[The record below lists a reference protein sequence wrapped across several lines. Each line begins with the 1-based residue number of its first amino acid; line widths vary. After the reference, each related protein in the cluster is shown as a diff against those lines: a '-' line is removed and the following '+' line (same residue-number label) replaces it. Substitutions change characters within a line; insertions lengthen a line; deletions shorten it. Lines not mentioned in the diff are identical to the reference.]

1 MFVTNLEA
9 RVRDWGVELGD
20 DIVVDQT
27 IDLFS
32 GPRIGVQPV
41 VNDYGEHPITKD
53 LGGSATMFHLARS
66 VVAANGAEVVELART
81 SKASWAETDVELF
94 SKENKVG
101 LNTEE
106 DRLGPVSIAV
116 ARSFPVE
123 GEDQREGRLVVV
135 GDADFARNRNV
146 AKVYNADFFL
156 NIANWLVGEEGFIT
170 IDRKTPRASMAQM
183 TRQQFATFQYVS
195 LFFLPE
201 AILLAG
207 IISWWRRRS

>member
-1 MFVTNLEA
+1 M
-9 RVRDWGVELGD
+9 
-20 DIVVDQT
+20 
-27 IDLFS
+27 
-32 GPRIGVQPV
+32 
-41 VNDYGEHPITKD
+41 
-53 LGGSATMFHLARS
+53 
-66 VVAANGAEVVELART
+66 
-81 SKASWAETDVELF
+81 
-94 SKENKVG
+94 
-101 LNTEE
+101 
-106 DRLGPVSIAV
+106 
-116 ARSFPVE
+116 
-123 GEDQREGRLVVV
+123 
-135 GDADFARNRNV
+135 

>member
-1 MFVTNLEA
+1 M
-9 RVRDWGVELGD
+9 RDWGVALGD

-27 IDLFS
+27 IDLFA

-41 VNDYGEHPITKD
+41 VSDYGQHPITAD
-53 LGGSATMFHLARS
+53 LAGSATMFHLARS
-66 VVAANGAEVVELART
+66 VSAANGVEVVELART
-81 SKASWAETDVELF
+81 SKASWAETDIELF

-106 DRLGPVSIAV
+106 DRRGPVAIAV
-116 ARSFPVE
+116 ARTFPAE

-156 NIANWLVGEEGFIT
+156 NIANWLVGGF
-170 IDRKTPRASMAQM
+170 RA
-183 TRQQFATFQYVS
+183 FAPS
-195 LFFLPE
+195 
-201 AILLAG
+201 
-207 IISWWRRRS
+207 S